1 MKHDCDVGR
10 IVAALKHKPVDRVPN
25 WEILI
30 DPLNVD
36 ALLDSRPGVKTS
48 ALPPKLYVELAQ
60 KIGMDAINYRF
71 NWDFGIP
78 GLIKDWA
85 DLEGA
90 IPHPDYD
97 EFLKELRL
105 RIDATRGTGVGVCF
119 WTGTSFSHAYNK
131 MGIDNF
137 MYKLSDDP
145 ELVERVMDLYAD
157 HFYNLMLRAC
167 EEDVSFFYIGDDLA
181 GKTSTLVS
189 PATLERLWYPRA
201 QRIIEPAR
209 RKGIPMILHCDGCLE
224 QVIPYAIKLGFS
236 AVDPIEPYGN
246 DIYRL
251 KRLFGRELA
260 LVGNIDIAGVLAF
273 GTPDEVAADVREHIV
288 RLSPGSG
295 YVLCSSHSIIDDVP
309 PENFHA
315 MIETGHATAPVN

>member
-1 MKHDCDVGR
+1 MKHDSDVGR
-10 IVAALKHKPVDRVPN
+10 ILAALKHKPVDRVPN

-30 DPLNVD
+30 EARNVD
-36 ALLDSRPGVKTS
+36 ALLESRPGLETTH
-48 ALPPKLYVELAQ
+48 LPPKLYVQLA
-60 KIGMDAINYRF
+60 KAIGMDAINYRF

-78 GLIKDWA
+78 GLLKDWP

-90 IPHPDYD
+90 IAHPDYD
-97 EFLKELRL
+97 EFLAQLRQ
-105 RIDATRGTGVGVCF
+105 RIDATRGTGLGVCF
-119 WTGTSFSHAYNK
+119 WTGTSFSHTYNK
-131 MGIDNF
+131 LGFDNF
-137 MYKLSDDP
+137 MYKLYDDP
-145 ELVERVMDLYAD
+145 EFVERVMDLYAD
-157 HFYNLMLRAC
+157 HYYNLMVRAC
-167 EEDVSFFYIGDDLA
+167 EEDISFCYIGDDLA

-189 PATLERLWYPRA
+189 PAVLERYWFPRA
-201 QRIIEPAR
+201 QRIIEPAI
-209 RKGIPMILHCDGCLE
+209 RKGIPMIFHCDGFLE

-251 KRLFGRELA
+251 KRLFGKDVC

-273 GTPDEVAADVREHIV
+273 GTPDDVAADVREHIE

-309 PENFHA
+309 PENFWA
-315 MIETGHATAPVN
+315 MIETGHATIPTN